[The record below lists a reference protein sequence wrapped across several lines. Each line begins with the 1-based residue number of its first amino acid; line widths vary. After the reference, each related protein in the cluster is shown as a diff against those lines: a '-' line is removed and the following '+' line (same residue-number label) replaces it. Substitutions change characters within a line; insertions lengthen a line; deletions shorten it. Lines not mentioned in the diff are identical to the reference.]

1 MPRRAAA
8 ALLPFWFV
16 LALGLRLLHFGQMPI
31 HQEAAAVAR
40 LSMAL
45 ERQGWHRLD
54 DQPLLA
60 DGSLTARRHGR
71 GPCVL
76 ASLVLPSDPSLAALV
91 QSNWGPAAVFLT
103 EAGTRVLPTAPLDR
117 LAAPWQALRQ
127 RLGGSPAPGFTLAF
141 LGEGPSLPCAGLDLR
156 GIFD

>member
-1 MPRRAAA
+1 MRSRATV
-8 ALLPFWFV
+8 ALLLLWFGLV
-16 LALGLRLLHFGQMPI
+16 LGLRLLHFGQVPI

-40 LSMAL
+40 LSTAL
-45 ERQGWHRLD
+45 ERQGWQRLE

-71 GPCVL
+71 GLCVL
-76 ASLVLPSDPSLAALV
+76 ASLVLPPDPSLAALV
-91 QSNWGPAAVFLT
+91 QFNWGPAAVFLT

-127 RLGGSPAPGFTLAF
+127 RLGGGPAPGFTLAF
-141 LGEGPSLPCAGLDLR
+141 VGKGPPQHCAGLDLR
-156 GIFD
+156 GVFD